1 MQGVVTC
8 VQEVPEPQ
16 RVVIDLSGFTE
27 PDPGILEALVRL
39 QLTAMRFGTR
49 VELRNACPKLVDL
62 LELVGVD
69 ALLGVERRDIE
80 GLRDAEQGKQLRVD
94 EVVEGGDL
102 SV

>member
-1 MQGVVTC
+1 
-8 VQEVPEPQ
+8 VQDVPEPQ
-16 RVVIDLSGFTE
+16 RVVIDLEAFTE
-27 PDPGILEALVRL
+27 PDPGLLEALVRL

-49 VELRNACPKLVDL
+49 VELKNACPKLVDL

-69 ALLGVERRDIE
+69 ALLGLERLGVERE
-80 GLRDAEQGKQLRVD
+80 GNAEQREQFGAD